1 MDEENKAKRIFM
13 HALAGAAG
21 GLIMSI
27 VILFMIQQTYFSW
40 LNLSFW
46 IVLAASCILPLCMN
60 PLWKTD
66 LKVSAVELIA
76 VGVSAVICVLYAM
89 QAGSDAAT
97 QMKIVKIILCAHS
110 CALIAVILYHFV
122 FKRKRKD
129 YR

>member
-13 HALAGAAG
+13 HVLAGAAG

-27 VILFMIQQTYFSW
+27 VILIMVQQTYFAW
-40 LNLSFW
+40 LSLSFW

-66 LKVSAVELIA
+66 LNVSAVELTT
-76 VGVSAVICVLYAM
+76 VGISAVICVLYAM

-97 QMKIVKIILCAHS
+97 QMKIVKIILCAHTA
-110 CALIAVILYHFV
+110 ALIVVVLYHFV

>member
-1 MDEENKAKRIFM
+1 MA
-13 HALAGAAG
+13 
-21 GLIMSI
+21 I
-27 VILFMIQQTYFSW
+27 VILLMVQQTYFSW

-60 PLWKTD
+60 PLWKAD
-66 LKVSAVELIA
+66 FKVSAVELIA
-76 VGVSAVICVLYAM
+76 IGVSAVICVLYAM

-97 QMKIVKIILCAHS
+97 QMKIVKIVLCAHTA
-110 CALIAVILYHFV
+110 ALIAVILYHYV